1 MPARSFTSRAAFM
14 KLVNVTA
21 ASVALCLSPA
31 FACDAPGTP
40 NPVSLYSIGNNTLQ
54 LKVTNTAT
62 EGSEHIIWFLAEDPS
77 GHVVR
82 FTQGRILDGDF
93 AVFNLAKL
101 QSNAQYCFSVWTRVD
116 STTGCRSQQPSGKVC
131 AWTSDP
137 AQPALNEAHGVTQ
150 GQSDTPEPVQVA
162 SSGSGNSGGDGG
174 SGGNTGSNG
183 SGGPTLT
190 TVNGVQCCNDPE
202 GSFNSQCC
210 PKGNLICAPPQHWY
224 CE

>member
-1 MPARSFTSRAAFM
+1 MHQEHQILFLYTPLVITPYSS
-14 KLVNVTA
+14 KLRIQR
-21 ASVALCLSPA
+21 LRDLSISS
-31 FACDAPGTP
+31 GS
-40 NPVSLYSIGNNTLQ
+40 SLKI
-54 LKVTNTAT
+54 
-62 EGSEHIIWFLAEDPS
+62 PS

-190 TVNGVQCCNDPE
+190 TVNGVQCCKRS
-202 GSFNSQCC
+202 GRLVQLSMLSQ
-210 PKGNLICAPPQHWY
+210 GNLICAPPQHWY